1 MLYFPT
7 WKKVSVLLVCLFG
20 IAFAAPNLLSED
32 QAASLPSWLP
42 HKQINLGLDLQGGA
56 HVLFDVDVDG
66 VIEERL
72 AAIRDEA
79 RVVLRA
85 AKVGYTGLGVRAGT
99 VQLTLRERDQFEAAL
114 QELNSLA
121 TQVAINPLS
130 GVSGSDIEIELND
143 QSGLVTLRIS
153 EADAEGRKARAVE
166 QTIEIVRR
174 RVDALGTTE
183 PNIQRQGTDRIL
195 VQVPGLAS
203 ADELI
208 GIVGKTA
215 KLNFRLVD
223 VTTSVADAQR
233 GRLPPG
239 TELVP
244 GDPDVGDGIVRQ
256 YVLQT
261 RIMVAGEHLVD
272 AQPTYSDGQPVVSF
286 RFDSIGAQRFGAA
299 TAANVGRPMAVVLDG
314 MVISA
319 PRINSPILGGSGIIT
334 GGFTVKEAN
343 DLAILLRAG
352 ALPADLKVAERSTVG
367 PELGADSIAAGKVAA
382 VIGFGLVVIFVGLSY
397 GAFGLIANISLFVNL
412 ALIAGVLSLMQA
424 TLTLPGI
431 AGIVLTIGMAVDANV
446 LIFERIRE
454 ELRNGKTP
462 ISAVDTGY
470 AKAIGTILDAN
481 ITTLIAAVILFALG
495 SGPIKGF
502 AVTLSIGIVT
512 SVFTAFTLSRLMVS
526 TWILRTKPKTLVV

>member
-32 QAASLPSWLP
+32 RAASLPGWLP
-42 HKQINLGLDLQGGA
+42 NQQINLGLDLQGGA

-72 AAIRDEA
+72 EAIRDEA

-85 AKVGYTGLGVRAGT
+85 ARVGYTGLSVRGGT
-99 VQLTLRERDQFEAAL
+99 VQLTLRERDQFETARE
-114 QELNSLA
+114 QLNSLA

-130 GVSGSDIEIELND
+130 GVSGTDIEIELDD
-143 QSGLVTLRIS
+143 QSGRVTLRIS
-153 EADAEGRKARAVE
+153 EADAEGRKVRAVE

-183 PNIQRQGTDRIL
+183 PNIQRQGSDRIL

-239 TELVP
+239 TELVS
-244 GDPDVGDGIVRQ
+244 GDPNVGDGIVRQ

-272 AQPTYSDGQPVVSF
+272 AQPTYSEGQPVVSF

-334 GGFTVKEAN
+334 GGFSVKEAN

-352 ALPADLKVAERSTVG
+352 ALPADLVVAERSTVG

-397 GAFGLIANISLFVNL
+397 GAFGVIANISLFVNL

-462 ISAVDTGY
+462 LSAVDTGY
-470 AKAIGTILDAN
+470 ARAIGTILDAN

-495 SGPIKGF
+495 SGPVKGF

-512 SVFTAFTLSRLMVS
+512 SVFTAFTLSRLMVA
-526 TWILRTKPKTLVV
+526 TWLLRTKPQTLVV